1 MAKKNA
7 TATEKMN
14 ELLAE
19 QHQINNGYN
28 NALQTAQEEYN
39 QLDKEF
45 QEIEAQARET
55 HKKYVLGTA
64 SNDDYLAVKKQLKDA
79 DEKLRDSGYK
89 LDEINTYRKEDLM
102 ELLTKLE
109 ANSAD
114 YAKEKM
120 ESEKALRYKALKAK
134 FDYLNALH
142 EFAKEHKEVW
152 KVSRKVED
160 LRVELGLKNYNYI
173 SYDSVFTSL
182 FSNSFDGTQG
192 IDITQNEL
200 RQVFLN
206 GTFDK
211 RFIDELEK
219 GKKLGLI

>member
-19 QHQINNGYN
+19 REAIHNGYN
-28 NALQTAQEEYN
+28 HALQTAQEEYN

-45 QEIEAQARET
+45 QVIEEQARET

-64 SNDDYLAVKKQLKDA
+64 SNDDFLAVKKQLKDA
-79 DEKLRDSGYK
+79 DEKLRDAGYK
-89 LDEINTYRKEDLM
+89 LDEINTYRREDLRD
-102 ELLTKLE
+102 LLTKLE
-109 ANSAD
+109 ANSSD

-134 FDYLNALH
+134 YDYLKALH
-142 EFAKEHKEVW
+142 EFAEEHKAIW
-152 KVSRKVED
+152 KVSSDIED
-160 LRVELGLKNYNYI
+160 LRVELGLKNYNYY
-173 SYDSVFTSL
+173 SYDSVYNSL
-182 FSNSFDGTQG
+182 FSNSFNGKQG

-200 RQVFLN
+200 RQVFHK